1 MVLSPQ
7 MPENTNPKICDY
19 EGSTYQ
25 ADFWEIGG
33 RAYEDA
39 AEEIALHRLLPKSGN
54 LLLEVGAGAGRNTPR
69 YGGFERIV
77 LLDYS
82 VTQLQQAQARL
93 GRSDRYVYVAG
104 NVYDLPFVTG
114 LFDAATMIRVIHH
127 LERAPAALAS
137 IETTMASGGTF
148 ILEYA
153 NKLNL
158 KSITRYLMRQQTWSP
173 FSPDPVEFVEL
184 NFNFHPRTMRTWL
197 SEAGFKLERQLTVSH
212 FRVDLL
218 KRLVPTRILAAAD
231 SLASLTGD
239 LWQLAPSVFTL
250 SRAPAK
256 DTRVSEGAFFRC
268 PACSGH
274 SFGPGPDRRTCHT
287 CGAEWPVLDGIHVFK

>member
-25 ADFWEIGG
+25 TDFWEIGG

-39 AEEIALHRLLPKSGN
+39 AEQIALRRLLPKSGK

-69 YGGFERIV
+69 YVGFERIV

-82 VTQLQQAQARL
+82 VTQLQQAQASL

-104 NVYDLPFVTG
+104 DVYDLPFVAG

-137 IETTMASGGTF
+137 IESTMASGGAF

-158 KSITRYLMRQQTWSP
+158 KSIARYLMRKQTWSP
-173 FSPDPVEFVEL
+173 FSPEPVEFVEL
-184 NFNFHPRTMRTWL
+184 NFNFHPQTMRTWL

-212 FRVDLL
+212 FRIGLF

-231 SLASLTGD
+231 GLASLTGD
-239 LWQLAPSVFTL
+239 WWQLAPSVFTL

-256 DTRVSEGAFFRC
+256 GTRVPEGAFFRC
-268 PACSGH
+268 PACSGY
-274 SFGPGPDRRTCHT
+274 SFDSGLDRRTCRT